1 MLSIRRICGTESGEA
16 LRVGK
21 TPLRMLIWP
30 GYARLSCHGE
40 FSSLFEAFV
49 FGLAIDLWMLNLLW
63 PELLGRF
70 LTWGLGV
77 CVTVWWVS
85 GVWRNRQF
93 VTQLRQPVDPT
104 DDQGADPLVA
114 AQQLYLQRRWSE
126 AEAVIRSQLDLVP
139 RDIESGLLLCQI
151 RRRSGQLQS
160 ALDQLGH
167 LQNMDEALQWSVEIH
182 REIRLIHEEMELDEI
197 DDDTD
202 SESNL
207 TIETVAPETEGVSRE
222 AA

>member
-1 MLSIRRICGTESGEA
+1 MSIRRICGTESGEA

-30 GYARLSCHGE
+30 GYARLWCRGE

-77 CVTVWWVS
+77 CVTVWWIS

-93 VTQLRQPVDPT
+93 VTQLQQPVHTT

-126 AEAVIRSQLDLVP
+126 AEAVVRSQLDLVP

-151 RRRSGQLQS
+151 RRRSGQLQI